1 MSNQEELFT
10 KLLNQLQL
18 KDQIDSDNFK
28 GGQIEKIDIHKRSKI
43 WEFHLTLPRILD
55 YEVFLDFYSRM
66 QATFD
71 EIATTKINI
80 KANDNQF
87 DNKQL
92 GNYWEWI
99 VKHADIT
106 DAIKNEL
113 LRRDAPKI
121 VDHKIELS
129 ADNEIVK
136 NFLVDKAVSPIEDLY
151 ERLGFPHFTISV
163 FVDET
168 ASQEKIKDFKAE
180 KERRM
185 LS

>member
-92 GNYWEWI
+92 GNYWEWM

-113 LRRDAPKI
+113 LLITKSNLVLITKLLRTFLWIKQLVQLKI
-121 VDHKIELS
+121 CTNV
-129 ADNEIVK
+129 
-136 NFLVDKAVSPIEDLY
+136 
-151 ERLGFPHFTISV
+151 
-163 FVDET
+163 
-168 ASQEKIKDFKAE
+168 
-180 KERRM
+180 
-185 LS
+185 

>member
-121 VDHKIELS
+121 VNHKIELS

-136 NFLVDKAVSPIEDLY
+136 NFLVDKAVSQL
-151 ERLGFPHFTISV
+151 
-163 FVDET
+163 
-168 ASQEKIKDFKAE
+168 KICMND
-180 KERRM
+180 
-185 LS
+185 